1 MQQIRLT
8 RGLTH
13 YELTGPEEGPL
24 IVLLH
29 GSTIPAWVW
38 DCQVPALVAAGYRV
52 LRYDQYGKGRS
63 QSPRAPYN
71 RTLYIRQL
79 LELLDALQ
87 INTPFHLAGFSF
99 GGALA
104 AQFCL
109 EHPERVQKLIL
120 IAPVLNMASRNKLLK
135 YIRLP
140 IVGPLFLGK
149 VVLPRLTDR
158 AAGLW
163 AGSPQSDLYRQ
174 QFQSHLQAEGFLRA
188 FRSFLTGNAL
198 TDYSETYR
206 ALGLESKS
214 ALLIWG
220 NKDQDIPGQD
230 MASIRQWMP
239 GTEYLEIDGIGHGT
253 VLQAPQLV
261 NDRLL
266 KYLAD

>member
-13 YELTGPEEGPL
+13 YELTGPENGPL

-63 QSPRAPYN
+63 QSPRAIYN
-71 RTLYIRQL
+71 RTLYIQQL
-79 LELLDALQ
+79 HDLLNAL
-87 INTPFHLAGFSF
+87 NLTEPFHLAGFSF
-99 GGALA
+99 GGAFA

-109 EHPERVQKLIL
+109 QYPERVRKLIL

-135 YIRLP
+135 YIRMP

-163 AGSPQSDLYRQ
+163 AGSPQSEAYRQ
-174 QFQSHLQAEGFLRA
+174 QFQSHLQTEGFLRA
-188 FRSFLTGNAL
+188 FRSFLTNNAL
-198 TDYSETYR
+198 TDYSETYK
-206 ALGLESKS
+206 ALGLEGKT

-220 NKDQDIPGQD
+220 NKDQDIPGED
-230 MASIRQWMP
+230 MARIRQWMP
-239 GTEYLEIDGIGHGT
+239 GTDYLEIDGIGHGT
-253 VLQAPQLV
+253 VLQSPTLV
-261 NDRLL
+261 NDKMLA
-266 KYLAD
+266 YLAS